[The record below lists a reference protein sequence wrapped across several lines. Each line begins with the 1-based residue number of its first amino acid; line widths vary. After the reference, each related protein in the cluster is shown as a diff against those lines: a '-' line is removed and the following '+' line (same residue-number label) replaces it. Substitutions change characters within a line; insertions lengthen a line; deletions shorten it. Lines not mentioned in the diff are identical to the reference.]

1 MFVVW
6 SLFKALH
13 IPSGGIQRINQTTVI
28 SVIEIVVS
36 LLVSGSLTFGN
47 LIWMLIL
54 MATMYLRNLRPD
66 VLNLSLCFFI
76 FYYAT
81 INFWVNAID
90 ILCNNLLLSTN
101 YYHDDDFV
109 TSFSYKSHT
118 TVNIILLSLISA
130 QFLNPSIEVF

>member
-1 MFVVW
+1 
-6 SLFKALH
+6 
-13 IPSGGIQRINQTTVI
+13 
-28 SVIEIVVS
+28 
-36 LLVSGSLTFGN
+36 
-47 LIWMLIL
+47 MLIL